1 MPPQQRGPNR
11 SEADVPLQSSTG
23 AQYARLMSVGGAR
36 GSRVVTNEEMCTMID
51 STPEWIEQRTGIT
64 ERRWVAEG
72 EDAESLGVEAATKA
86 IERAGLQLSDIDT
99 IIVSTVSH
107 YMQTPSLAC
116 IMAAKL
122 GLDSPAAFDISAAC
136 AGFCYGVTMAESL
149 VRSGSSTHVLVLGVE
164 VLSQYTDI
172 TDRSTAFLFSDG
184 AGAVVIGPSDVPGI
198 GPTVWGSK
206 PDGHAVIEID
216 DWREVE
222 PGSEGP
228 FIHMEGRE
236 VFKWA
241 TTAIAK
247 KVVETLELSGLTP
260 DELDCFIPHQ
270 ANNRITD
277 SMLRHLKLPEDV
289 VVARDIIRMGNSSA
303 ASVPLAMEALLESG
317 QATSGQ
323 TALIIGFGA
332 GLAFA
337 GQTVVLP

>member
-1 MPPQQRGPNR
+1 MPLKSSPG
-11 SEADVPLQSSTG
+11 VP
-23 AQYARLMSVGGAR
+23 YARLMSVGGAR

-51 STPEWIEQRTGIT
+51 STPEWIQQRTGIT
-64 ERRWVAEG
+64 ERRWVADG
-72 EDAESLGVEAATKA
+72 EDAETLSIEAATKA
-86 IERAGLQLSDIDT
+86 IERAGLQPSDIDA

-107 YMQTPSLAC
+107 FQQTPSLAC
-116 IMAAKL
+116 IIAAKL
-122 GLDSPAAFDISAAC
+122 GLNAPAAFDLSAAC
-136 AGFCYGVTMAESL
+136 AGFCYGVGVGESM
-149 VRSGSSTHVLVLGVE
+149 VRAGSATHVLVLGVE

-172 TDRSTAFLFSDG
+172 NDRSTAFLFSDG
-184 AGAVVIGPSDVPGI
+184 AGAVVIGPSDVPAL

-206 PDGHAVIEID
+206 PEAHQVIEID

-260 DELDCFIPHQ
+260 EELDCFIPHQ

-289 VVARDIIRMGNSSA
+289 VVARDIIHMGNSSA

-317 QATSGQ
+317 QAKSGDS
-323 TALIIGFGA
+323 ALIIGFGA
-332 GLAFA
+332 GLVFA
-337 GQTVVLP
+337 GQTEILT